1 MGIVSRDVARM
12 GYGLGSLTRAASSGA
27 DRDAVFYASKVGARP
42 LPEGPAPMTA
52 AQKPSELCDAVH
64 ENLRSLGTDHLDVV
78 YLRRMD
84 MQPGFVIEDPRAR
97 EIAEQRGV
105 TPNQVGLAWVLARS
119 PQSLVISGT
128 ASPDHLRE
136 NVEAAGVHL
145 PAEVLRELDAAA

>member
-1 MGIVSRDVARM
+1 
-12 GYGLGSLTRAASSGA
+12 
-27 DRDAVFYASKVGARP
+27 
-42 LPEGPAPMTA
+42 MTA
-52 AQKPSELCDAVH
+52 AQKPSELPDAVH

-78 YLRRMD
+78 YLRRMA
-84 MQPGFVIEDPRAR
+84 MQPGLVIEDPRAR
-97 EIAEQRGV
+97 EIAEQLGV

-119 PQSLVISGT
+119 PQSLVVSGT